1 MTVNHNYYI
10 ELAFQ
15 IAEKNLGR
23 TRLNPSVGTIIVKND
38 SVISSAVTSYNGRP
52 HSEFNALNNLKDC
65 TGASLYTTLEPC
77 THYGK
82 TPPCTNIIIKKKI
95 KNVFYA
101 FEDPDLRTFKKA
113 KKFLKQKGIKAKL
126 IPTKKYSKFYQSYFI
141 NRKQSIPF
149 ITAKIAVSKDYFT
162 INKRDKWIT
171 NESSRN
177 IVHLLRNKHDCI
189 LSTSKSINN
198 DDSLLNCRING
209 LNNNKPDLFIVDL
222 KLKLKKRLSLNKY
235 LKTRKTFLITNK
247 NNSSKT
253 LAYKKLGYKIIFL
266 SKLEDKN
273 DFNLLYKKVYK
284 MGYSRM
290 LIETGLTFLNNL
302 IKYKMIN
309 DLYIFKT
316 NKKLGDKG
324 KNNNTSNYLKKV
336 HPKLIKINLNGDNL
350 FKKEFNYV

>member
-1 MTVNHNYYI
+1 MTVNHNYYLD
-10 ELAFQ
+10 LAFQ

-23 TRLNPSVGTIIVKND
+23 TRLNPSVGTIVVKND
-38 SVISSAVTSYNGRP
+38 AVISSAVTSYNGRP

-149 ITAKIAVSKDYFT
+149 ITAKIAVSKDYLT

-171 NESSRN
+171 NETSRN

-222 KLKLKKRLSLNKY
+222 NLKLKKRLSLNKY
-235 LKTRKTFLITNK
+235 LKTRKTYLITSK